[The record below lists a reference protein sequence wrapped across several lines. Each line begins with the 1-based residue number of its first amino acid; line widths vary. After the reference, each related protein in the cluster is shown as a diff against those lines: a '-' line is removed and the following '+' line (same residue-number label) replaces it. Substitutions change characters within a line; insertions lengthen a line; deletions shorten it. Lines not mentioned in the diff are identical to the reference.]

1 MIPSH
6 YSSIQQ
12 KPAESTTYHEPYGEV
27 RTTGLGTS
35 SVAQRR
41 HGDANAAAAA
51 ATNYP
56 TYFIPTAPVGLRS
69 PRIADVSYSPSTT
82 TTSNTTTASPFQTKL
97 KYQHNATA
105 LVFLL
110 PPLLGLMW
118 LHASSYPMQAFLLMG
133 LCLYGLDLA
142 NLRQGAAVCVW
153 IGFGLLLCVSGWFIL
168 LDEGDDEDSGGYVL
182 GLLLRIAINSF
193 LYFCL
198 VGIYGRKRCI
208 CATNALT
215 YLLCLCFV
223 QKM

>member
-41 HGDANAAAAA
+41 HGDTNAAAT
-51 ATNYP
+51 TNYP

-153 IGFGLLLCVSGWFIL
+153 IGFGLLLCVSGWFVL

-182 GLLLRIAINSF
+182 GLLLRIATNSF

-198 VGIYGRKRCI
+198 VGILWQETLYMRYRR
-208 CATNALT
+208 T